1 MHHTFR
7 DLSINACSS
16 AVDRSRGADARA
28 HSIPKALYGQREAI
42 QGRCISCGTRGASA
56 VGSRAAGDTHP
67 NARPERST
75 AQVVYV
81 HVWIAFSAGGDPSI
95 AP

>member
-28 HSIPKALYGQREAI
+28 HSIPKALYGQREDI
-42 QGRCISCGTRGASA
+42 HGRCISYGTRGASA